1 MPTWRSGAPCNA
13 HHAHTA
19 SFVAAQLFT
28 CIYRAIARRSATKLG
43 LHISINQNHSAVV
56 LANADRA
63 ITQVMSSIVPTS
75 AAPDAQRLFIAVRM
89 PPATANQLATTAD
102 QLARRAS
109 NNKVTV
115 RWVEPV
121 NYHITLAYVGWARPH
136 AADAIHD
143 VIDDICCDQAP
154 FELRIGKLG
163 GFPDEH
169 AASVI
174 WAGVEDASGALERI
188 ANAARSRATALGF
201 TIDQRPFVA
210 HVTLGRLNPPS
221 AISDVISPWREQ
233 MFSTSVIGSVELL
246 DSNVKTGVYVYST
259 VMKKVLKGTRNRVPA
274 ALWRQTDSVLR
285 TEAETDDGWPKGQG
299 PSY

>member
-1 MPTWRSGAPCNA
+1 MWGT
-13 HHAHTA
+13 
-19 SFVAAQLFT
+19 
-28 CIYRAIARRSATKLG
+28 
-43 LHISINQNHSAVV
+43 SAVHDCPRAA
-56 LANADRA
+56 LARVCLAQCAWFAHLAGADRA
-63 ITQVMSSIVPTS
+63 ITPAMSAMEIPSPM
-75 AAPDAQRLFIAVRM
+75 PDAQRLFIAVRL

-121 NYHITLAYVGWARPH
+121 NYHITLAYLGWARPH
-136 AADAIHD
+136 AADAVHD
-143 VIDDICCDQAP
+143 VVEEICRDQAP

-163 GFPDEH
+163 GFADEN

-174 WAGVEDASGALERI
+174 WAGVEDGSGALQRM
-188 ANAARSRATALGF
+188 ANAARSGVSKLGF
-201 TIDQRPFVA
+201 AIESRPFVA

-221 AISDVISPWREQ
+221 AISELILPLREQ

-246 DSNVKTGVYVYST
+246 DSNIKTGVYVYST
-259 VMKKVLKGTRNRVPA
+259 VMKKVLIGAQNRVQV
-274 ALWRQTDSVLR
+274 ALRRQTDSVNR

>member
-1 MPTWRSGAPCNA
+1 MYGSSAVHDCPRAGL
-13 HHAHTA
+13 
-19 SFVAAQLFT
+19 AQD
-28 CIYRAIARRSATKLG
+28 CPVQCARSA
-43 LHISINQNHSAVV
+43 H
-56 LANADRA
+56 LAGADRA
-63 ITQVMSSIVPTS
+63 ITREMSSIETPTPS
-75 AAPDAQRLFIAVRM
+75 PEAQRLFIAVRL

-109 NNKVTV
+109 NNKITV

-121 NYHITLAYVGWARPH
+121 NYHITLAYLGWARPH
-136 AADAIHD
+136 AADAVHD
-143 VIDDICCDQAP
+143 VVDEICRDQAP

-163 GFPDEH
+163 GFPDEN

-174 WAGVEDASGALERI
+174 WAGVEDASGAL
-188 ANAARSRATALGF
+188 
-201 TIDQRPFVA
+201 QRPFVA
-210 HVTLGRLNPPS
+210 HVTLGRLSPPN
-221 AISDVISPWREQ
+221 AISDLILPWREQ

-259 VMKKVLKGTRNRVPA
+259 VMKKVLIGAQNRVQA
-274 ALWRQTDSVLR
+274 ALQRQTDSVNR

>member
-1 MPTWRSGAPCNA
+1 
-13 HHAHTA
+13 
-19 SFVAAQLFT
+19 
-28 CIYRAIARRSATKLG
+28 
-43 LHISINQNHSAVV
+43 
-56 LANADRA
+56 
-63 ITQVMSSIVPTS
+63 MSSIATPT
-75 AAPDAQRLFIAVRM
+75 PPLDAQRLFIAVRL

-109 NNKVTV
+109 NNKVVV

-121 NYHITLAYVGWARPH
+121 NYHITLAYLGWARPH

-163 GFPDEH
+163 GFADEN

-174 WAGVEDASGALERI
+174 WAGVEDASGALERL
-188 ANAARSRATALGF
+188 ANAARMRASELGF
-201 TIDQRPFVA
+201 TMDPRPFVA
-210 HVTLGRLNPPS
+210 HVTLGRLNPPG
-221 AISDVISPWREQ
+221 AISDLILPWREQ
-233 MFSTSVIGSVELL
+233 MFSTSMIGSVELL

-259 VMKKVLKGTRNRVPA
+259 IMKKVLKGAQNRVQA
-274 ALWRQTDSVLR
+274 ALRRQTDSVNR
-285 TEAETDDGWPKGQG
+285 AEAETDDGWPKGQG

>member
-1 MPTWRSGAPCNA
+1 MQCA
-13 HHAHTA
+13 
-19 SFVAAQLFT
+19 
-28 CIYRAIARRSATKLG
+28 RSAHLVG
-43 LHISINQNHSAVV
+43 
-56 LANADRA
+56 ADRA
-63 ITQVMSSIVPTS
+63 ITRGMSSIETPAPT
-75 AAPDAQRLFIAVRM
+75 PDAQRLFIAVRL

-109 NNKVTV
+109 NNKVAV

-121 NYHITLAYVGWARPH
+121 NYHITLAYLGWARPH
-136 AADAIHD
+136 AADAVHD
-143 VIDDICCDQAP
+143 VVNEICRDQAP

-163 GFPDEH
+163 GFADET

-174 WAGVEDASGALERI
+174 WAGVDDASGALQRL
-188 ANAARSRATALGF
+188 AHAARSGASALGF
-201 TIDQRPFVA
+201 TIDPRPFVA

-221 AISDVISPWREQ
+221 AISDLILPWREQ

-259 VMKKVLKGTRNRVPA
+259 VMKKVLKGAQNRVQA
-274 ALWRQTDSVLR
+274 ALRRQTDSVNR